1 MTIHLSNKSLI
12 EEDVQV
18 IVNAANGVGAMGA
31 GIAGVIARTGG
42 EQVTDDFKM
51 YCKTY
56 EPKAGTVFM
65 TRAGNLRAG
74 RVYHAVTM
82 RIPGTSYRDNE
93 EEGLAIVKTC
103 IDGVLSMFNRSTSK
117 SIAIPALGTGIGGLS
132 LYKVAE
138 IMVRSAIEHGL
149 DQSDQRK
156 LVFCDINKEFLY
168 DCKLVYEKLKG
179 IKIEVT

>member
-1 MTIHLSNKSLI
+1 MTIHLSNKSLV

-18 IVNAANGVGAMGA
+18 IVNPANGIGLMGA
-31 GIAGVIARTGG
+31 GAAGVIARAGG
-42 EQVTDDFKM
+42 EQVTSDFQI

-56 EPKAGTVFM
+56 EPRAGTVFM

-82 RIPGTSYRDNE
+82 RFPGTSYRDNE

-103 IDGVLSMFNRSTSK
+103 IDGVFSMFNRSTSK
-117 SIAIPALGTGIGGLS
+117 SIAVPALGTGIGGLN

-138 IMVRSAIEHGL
+138 IMVKSAIEHGL
-149 DQSDQRK
+149 DQSERK